1 MVQTASLSATQ
12 PGFILH
18 RQVCTPSR
26 GLWWM
31 SLPAYWSP
39 TMTVWS
45 SRTLERMI
53 RATLL
58 TDIVYGTQLSQDEF
72 GSVISWSYYKCI
84 SLLVPSSALEV
95 SRSKR
100 LFIISN
106 MWCSDPTERER
117 KGKWNGLQLAAFI
130 VQLEISIPHKLALSN
145 VLFATPG
152 LCLMGN

>member
-18 RQVCTPSR
+18 RQVRTPSR

-31 SLPAYWSP
+31 SLPAYCSP
-39 TMTVWS
+39 TITVWS

-84 SLLVPSSALEV
+84 SLLVPSSALEI

-100 LFIISN
+100 LFIISS
-106 MWCSDPTERER
+106 MWCSDPTERE
-117 KGKWNGLQLAAFI
+117 GKWNGLQFTAFI
-130 VQLEISIPHKLALSN
+130 VQLEISIPHKLVLSK
-145 VLFATPG
+145 VLFATSG
-152 LCLMGN
+152 LCLTGN